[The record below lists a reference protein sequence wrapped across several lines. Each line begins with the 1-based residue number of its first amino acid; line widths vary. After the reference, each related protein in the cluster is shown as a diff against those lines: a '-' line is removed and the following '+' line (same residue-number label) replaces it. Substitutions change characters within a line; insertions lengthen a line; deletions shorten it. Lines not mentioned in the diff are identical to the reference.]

1 MTEQEL
7 YRVYLEARNEL
18 GRHAG
23 VVGVGLGCKERKGAV
38 TEEVAFR
45 VYVRRKKPISE
56 LQRNDLVPSCYRGV
70 ATDVLNASSGTQT
83 SSVCEDNSKYSVIIG
98 GITIM
103 NGRRDGQNR
112 LGLGTLGFLA
122 TIDGVEGPDNI
133 AFVSNRHVLG
143 VNNAMVGDT
152 VYQPDGNATLPN
164 NSIGKILK
172 LQEINN
178 YKYTYPGPGE
188 TEKEYWIDCATAQI
202 NICISSCC
210 HTNCGETFGNWINGL
225 NANGSNVIAD
235 VGRAQVNDVVYK
247 VGRSTRRTKGIVRRV
262 DYLLPGAAGI
272 PDAKNLIFIEP
283 LEPDCNGILRF
294 SDDGDSGAAI
304 ITDQGKLVGILH
316 TVADQPHP
324 PLPLNALACH
334 IAPVLDALKV
344 TPITRAH
351 PVLNNSAA
359 VTTMAEVAAVTDGRR
374 TQARQLREQFLSL
387 PEGPSAW
394 QLIDEHRIEVIR
406 LVNHNRR
413 VMVAWRRNQGPAF
426 LNRAINNARD
436 PQETIPAEIEGIT
449 RQALLG
455 SMGDVLAE
463 QGSPGLREAIQCY
476 RQRVLAL
483 AEECDNLH
491 EMVERLSER
500 QPA

>member
-7 YRVYLEARNEL
+7 YQLYREARIEL
-18 GRHAG
+18 GRYPG
-23 VVGVGLGCKERKGAV
+23 VIGVGLGCKESKRAI
-38 TEEVAFR
+38 TEEVSFR
-45 VYVRRKKPISE
+45 VYVRRKKPVSE
-56 LQRNDLVPSCYRGV
+56 LEENALLPSAYRGV
-70 ATDVLNASSGTQT
+70 STDVVNSSCGVQT
-83 SSVCEDNSKYSVIIG
+83 SSACEDNSKHSVVIG

-112 LGLGTLGFLA
+112 LAGGTLGFLA

-133 AFVSNRHVLG
+133 ALVSNRHVLG
-143 VNNAMVGDT
+143 VNNARVGDT
-152 VYQPDGNATLPN
+152 VYQPDWNATLPN

-172 LQEINN
+172 LQEIDN
-178 YKYTYPGPGE
+178 YKYTYPGE

-210 HTNCGETFGNWINGL
+210 HTNCGESFGNWINGL
-225 NANGSNVIAD
+225 SVNGSDVIAD
-235 VGRAQVNDVVYK
+235 VARAQVNDVVYK
-247 VGRSTRRTKGIVRRV
+247 VGRSTRRTKGIVRKI
-262 DYLLPGAAGI
+262 DHLLPGLLGI
-272 PDAKNLIFIEP
+272 PDAQNLILIEP
-283 LEPDCNGILRF
+283 LEPDCNGLLRF
-294 SDDGDSGAAI
+294 SDEGDSGAAI

-324 PLPLNALACH
+324 GQPLNALACH

-351 PVLNNSAA
+351 PALNNSAA
-359 VTTMAEVAAVTDGRR
+359 VTTMAEVAAITDGRR
-374 TQARQLREQFLSL
+374 NQSIQLRERFLSL

-413 VMVAWRRNQGPAF
+413 VTVAWHRHQGPAF

-463 QGSPGLREAIQCY
+463 QGSPGLRAVIQCY

-483 AEECDNLH
+483 AEECTNLH

>member
-7 YRVYLEARNEL
+7 YRIYREARAEL
-18 GRHAG
+18 GRYAG
-23 VVGVGLGCKERKGAV
+23 VVGVGMGCKERKGAV

-45 VYVRRKKPISE
+45 VYVRRKKPISQLGE
-56 LQRNDLVPSCYRGV
+56 SALLPSAYQGVP
-70 ATDVLNASSGTQT
+70 TDVVNSSGGAQT
-83 SSVCEDNSKYSVIIG
+83 SSVCEDTSKYPVLIG

-112 LGLGTLGFLA
+112 LGGGTIGFLA

-133 AFVSNRHVLG
+133 ALVSNRHVLG
-143 VNNAMVGDT
+143 VNNARVGDT
-152 VYQPDGNATLPN
+152 VYQPDWNAILPN

-172 LQEINN
+172 LQEIDN

-210 HTNCGETFGNWINGL
+210 HTNCGESFGNWINGL
-225 NANGSNVIAD
+225 SVNGSDVIAD
-235 VGRAQVNDVVYK
+235 IGRAQVNDVVYK
-247 VGRSTRRTKGIVRRV
+247 VGRSTRRTKGIVRKI
-262 DYLLPGAAGI
+262 DYLLPGLLGI
-272 PDAKNLIFIEP
+272 PDAQNLILIEP
-283 LEPDCNGILRF
+283 LEPDCNGLLRF
-294 SDDGDSGAAI
+294 SDEGDSGAAI

-316 TVADQPHP
+316 TAAGQPQP
-324 PLPLNALACH
+324 GQPLDALACH

-344 TPITRAH
+344 TPITRTH
-351 PVLNNSAA
+351 PVQNNSAA
-359 VTTMAEVAAVTDGRR
+359 VTTMAEVAAITDRR
-374 TQARQLREQFLSL
+374 HSQSIQLRERFLSL

-449 RQALLG
+449 RGALLASKIG
-455 SMGDVLAE
+455 RASC
-463 QGSPGLREAIQCY
+463 RE
-476 RQRVLAL
+476 RV
-483 AEECDNLH
+483 
-491 EMVERLSER
+491 
-500 QPA
+500 

>member
-1 MTEQEL
+1 MTKQQL

-18 GRHAG
+18 GRYAG

-56 LQRNDLVPSCYRGV
+56 LQHNDLVPSFYRGV
-70 ATDVLNASSGTQT
+70 ATDVLNASSGIQT
-83 SSVCEDNSKYSVIIG
+83 SSVCEDNSKYAALVG

-112 LGLGTLGFLA
+112 LGVGTLGFLA

-133 AFVSNRHVLG
+133 ALVSNRHVLG
-143 VNNAMVGDT
+143 VNGAVAGDT

-172 LQEINN
+172 LQEIDN
-178 YKYTYPGPGE
+178 YSYTYPGE
-188 TEKEYWIDCATAQI
+188 SAKDYWIDCSTAQI

-210 HTNCGETFGNWINGL
+210 HTNCGESFGNWIQGL
-225 NANGSNVIAD
+225 NVNGSDVIAD
-235 VGRAQVNDVVYK
+235 VGRAQVNDIVYK
-247 VGRSTRRTKGIVRRV
+247 VGRTTRRTKGIVREI
-262 DYLLPGAAGI
+262 DHLLPGAMGI
-272 PDAKNLIFIEP
+272 PDAKNLILIEP

-294 SDDGDSGAAI
+294 ADEGDSGAAI

-316 TVADQPHP
+316 TVAAQPQPGQTLKH
-324 PLPLNALACH
+324 LACH

-351 PVLNNSAA
+351 PALNNPAA
-359 VTTMAEVAAVTDGRR
+359 VTTMAEVAAVTDGRS
-374 TQARQLREQFLSL
+374 TQARRLREQFLSL

-394 QLIDEHRIEVIR
+394 RLIDEHRIEVIR

-413 VMVAWRRNQGPAF
+413 VAVAWHRNQGPAF

-436 PQETIPAEIEGIT
+436 PQETIPREIEGIT
-449 RQALLG
+449 GKALLG
-455 SMGDVLAE
+455 AMGDVLAE
-463 QGSPGLREAIQCY
+463 QGSAGLREAIQRY
-476 RQRVLAL
+476 RHQVLAL

-491 EMVERLSER
+491 EMVERLNER

>member
-7 YRVYLEARNEL
+7 YRLYWEARIEL
-18 GRHAG
+18 GRYPG
-23 VVGVGLGCKERKGAV
+23 VVGVGLGCKERKGSV
-38 TEEVAFR
+38 TEEVSFR
-45 VYVRRKKPISE
+45 VYVRRKKPVSQ
-56 LQRNDLVPSCYRGV
+56 LPRNDLVPSIYRGV
-70 ATDVLNASSGTQT
+70 ATDVVNASGGAQT
-83 SSVCEDNSKYSVIIG
+83 SSACEDNSKHSVVIG

-112 LGLGTLGFLA
+112 LAGGTIGFLA

-133 AFVSNRHVLG
+133 ALVSNRHVLG
-143 VNNAMVGDT
+143 VNNAKAGDT
-152 VYQPDGNATLPN
+152 VYQPNWNDTLPN

-172 LQEINN
+172 LPEIDNH
-178 YKYTYPGPGE
+178 KYTYPGE

-210 HTNCGETFGNWINGL
+210 HTNCGESFGNWINGL
-225 NANGSNVIAD
+225 SVNGSDVIAD

-247 VGRSTRRTKGIVRRV
+247 VGRSTRRTKGIVRKV
-262 DYLLPGAAGI
+262 DHLLPGLLGI
-272 PDAKNLIFIEP
+272 PDAKNLILIEP

-294 SDDGDSGAAI
+294 SDEGDSGAAI

-316 TVADQPHP
+316 TVAGQPQP
-324 PLPLNALACH
+324 GQPLDALACH

-359 VTTMAEVAAVTDGRR
+359 VTTMAEVAAVTDGRS
-374 TQARQLREQFLSL
+374 TQARRLREQFLSL

-394 QLIDEHRIEVIR
+394 QSIDEHRIEVIR

-455 SMGDVLAE
+455 SMGDILAE
-463 QGSPGLREAIQCY
+463 QGSAGLREAIQLY
-476 RQRVLAL
+476 RHQVLAL
-483 AEECDNLH
+483 AEECNNLH
-491 EMVERLSER
+491 EMVERLSEK
-500 QPA
+500 QLA

>member
-1 MTEQEL
+1 MTEQQL

-18 GRHAG
+18 GRYAG

-56 LQRNDLVPSCYRGV
+56 LQHNDLVPSFYRGV
-70 ATDVLNASSGTQT
+70 ATDVLNASSGKQT
-83 SSVCEDNSKYSVIIG
+83 SSVCEDNSKYSVIVG

-112 LGLGTLGFLA
+112 LGVGTLGFLA

-133 AFVSNRHVLG
+133 ALVSNRHVLG
-143 VNNAMVGDT
+143 VNGAVVGDT

-172 LQEINN
+172 LQEIDN

-188 TEKEYWIDCATAQI
+188 TEKYYWIDCATAQI

-210 HTNCGETFGNWINGL
+210 HTNCGETIGNWINGL

-235 VGRAQVNDVVYK
+235 VGRAQVNDIVYK
-247 VGRSTRRTKGIVRRV
+247 VGRTTRRTKGIVRKI
-262 DYLLPGAAGI
+262 DYLLPGAMGI
-272 PDAKNLIFIEP
+272 PDAQNLILIEP

-294 SDDGDSGAAI
+294 ADEGDSGAAI
-304 ITDQGKLVGILH
+304 VTDQGKLVGILH

-324 PLPLNALACH
+324 GQTLKHLACH

-351 PVLNNSAA
+351 PTVNNPAA
-359 VTTMAEVAAVTDGRR
+359 VTTLAEVAAIIDRR
-374 TQARQLREQFLSL
+374 RSQSIQLRERFLSL

-394 QLIDEHRIEVIR
+394 QLIDKHRIEVIR

-413 VMVAWRRNQGPAF
+413 VAVAWHRNQGPAF

-436 PQETIPAEIEGIT
+436 PQETIPREIEGIT
-449 RQALLG
+449 GKALLG
-455 SMGDVLAE
+455 AMGDVLAQ
-463 QGSPGLREAIQCY
+463 QGSPELREAIESY
-476 RQRVLAL
+476 RGQVLEL
-483 AEECDNLH
+483 ADGCGNLH
-491 EMVERLSER
+491 ELVERLSER

>member
-7 YRVYLEARNEL
+7 YQLYREARAEL
-18 GRHAG
+18 GRYAG
-23 VVGVGLGCKERKGAV
+23 VVGVGLGCKERKGTV
-38 TEEVAFR
+38 TEEVSFR
-45 VYVRRKKPISE
+45 VYVRQKKPVCQLPHS
-56 LQRNDLVPSCYRGV
+56 DLVPAFYEGV
-70 ATDVLNASSGTQT
+70 ATDIVSASSGTQT
-83 SSVCEDNSKYSVIIG
+83 SSVCEDNSKYAALVG
-98 GITIM
+98 GITIT
-103 NGRRDGQNR
+103 NGRRDSENR
-112 LGLGTLGFLA
+112 MGLGTLGFLA
-122 TIDGVEGPDNI
+122 TIDGVDGPDNI
-133 AFVSNRHVLG
+133 ALVSNRHVLG
-143 VNNAMVGDT
+143 ANNAIVGGT
-152 VYQPDGNATLPN
+152 VYQPDVNANLPN
-164 NSIGKILK
+164 NSVGKILK
-172 LQEINN
+172 LQEIDN
-178 YKYTYPGPGE
+178 YSYTYPGE
-188 TEKEYWIDCATAQI
+188 SAKDYWIDCSTAKI

-210 HTNCGETFGNWINGL
+210 HTNCGESFGNWIQGL
-225 NANGSNVIAD
+225 NVNGSDVIAD
-235 VGRAQVNDVVYK
+235 VGRAQVNDIVYK
-247 VGRSTRRTKGIVRRV
+247 VGRTTRRTKGIVREV
-262 DYLLPGAAGI
+262 DHLLPGALGI
-272 PDAKNLIFIEP
+272 PDAKNLILIEP

-294 SDDGDSGAAI
+294 SDEGDSGSAI

-324 PLPLNALACH
+324 GQPLNALVCH

-351 PVLNNSAA
+351 PVQNNSAA
-359 VTTMAEVAAVTDGRR
+359 VTTMAEVAAITDGRHS
-374 TQARQLREQFLSL
+374 QSIQLRERFLSL

-413 VMVAWRRNQGPAF
+413 VTVAWHRNQGPAF

-463 QGSPGLREAIQCY
+463 QGSPGLRAAIQCY

-491 EMVERLSER
+491 ELVDRMNER